1 MRKPL
6 EPYLVNVPQNEVGHG
21 KTGKRVACCPV
32 CGNLDT
38 LRVARG
44 MILCT
49 NCFWALGLK
58 QAS

>member
-1 MRKPL
+1 MVDVYRAEAVKKTEHRELPL
-6 EPYLVNVPQNEVGHG
+6 LPITSCP
-21 KTGKRVACCPV
+21 ACEST
-32 CGNLDT
+32 DT

-49 NCFWALGLK
+49 NCFWAIELK